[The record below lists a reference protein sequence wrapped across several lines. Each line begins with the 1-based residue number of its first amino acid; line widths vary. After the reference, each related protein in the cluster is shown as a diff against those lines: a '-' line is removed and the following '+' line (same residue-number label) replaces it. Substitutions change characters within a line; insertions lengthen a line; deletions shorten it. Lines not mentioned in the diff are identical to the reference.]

1 MVEPVGEGLSCL
13 ILSCKDLRSLTSFI
27 VLLLFFSPAVF
38 DENVSVIVSIDEDDA
53 VAVEAL
59 VAGFDPT
66 WLVVVLLL
74 LTLLTDEELL
84 V

>member
-1 MVEPVGEGLSCL
+1 
-13 ILSCKDLRSLTSFI
+13 
-27 VLLLFFSPAVF
+27 LFFSPAVF